1 MLFDPS
7 SSNAC
12 ATLGAVNLRAA
23 AKRTQWATFDL
34 RLTAFGITLAGCI
47 LRRHEWHSWVELPA
61 GAGIKFTPGGRQQFQ
76 QVALAAID
84 AVMAIELEADR

>member
-12 ATLGAVNLRAA
+12 PTLAAVNLRAA
-23 AKRTQWATFDL
+23 AEGTQWTTFDL
-34 RLTAFGITLAGCI
+34 HLTALGITLVGCI
-47 LRRHEWHSWVELPA
+47 LRRHDGHSWVELPA

-76 QVALAAID
+76 QVAVAAIH
-84 AVMAIELEADR
+84 AVIAVDLEADR